1 MRIRFLFVGKSD
13 DAEYARGVERYVARI
28 ARFAPAEVVIVR
40 EEKPGAKAGRRSR
53 GKPKEASGSSRR
65 SSPETSL
72 VLCDER
78 GKDGRARSSPG
89 TCADGSIPVP
99 LVGDLP
105 VGGAFGL
112 DPYLRPRARAILPL
126 SRMTLPH
133 QLARVVL
140 AEQVYR
146 AIARLTASRIPSDPR
161 ITPHVP

>member
-28 ARFAPAEVVIVR
+28 ARFSPCDVVVVK
-40 EEKPGAKAGRRSR
+40 EEKPGGKADAERVKKKEGERLLAAL
-53 GKPKEASGSSRR
+53 KPRDF
-65 SSPETSL
+65 L

-78 GKDGRARSSPG
+78 GKERTSPEFARDLRAWLDSGPS
-89 TCADGSIPVP
+89 AV
-99 LVGDLP
+99 VFA

-112 DPYLRPRARAILPL
+112 DPSLAARARAILSL

-133 QLARVVL
+133 QMAQVLL

-146 AIARLTASRIPSDPR
+146 ATAALSGVAYSK
-161 ITPHVP
+161 